1 MILCPKHLED
11 FFLNIDTLAGDL
23 KKLVFQSAELLNL
36 EPVDTFLNRNVKWEN
51 DNQFNYSHIGPVS
64 LYLIAHKDVRVVYDF
79 LKLSP
84 ETLQNIENTRTLVS
98 NIDPEEMVIPHVLHK
113 VKIKP
118 EEIELSIIGSGMSSF
133 RIVINN
139 SHLSVSI
146 SEQKFKSELHLIECY
161 DDIDSLVNM
170 ATHQVIPSFLNYNG
184 FKSTDQ
190 NSPEVVDFIKKTADE
205 MFFEKGVNPL
215 FNYLQPIELV
225 HLVCTDL
232 KLNFNDVLNAL
243 NAKNNDTFSNLH
255 IPNNLTTMISS
266 MAQHIVK
273 KDGIK
278 SKIDQLISLIIL
290 YNLITHKKTKF
301 SVSFMPVK
309 KRDFFK
315 GQSSDRSFYR
325 LNISDTL
332 IIKIGHN
339 IKPNAKDE
347 AVYVQSNDD
356 NKFFSF
362 IYLKNMD
369 TYDYKEYVT
378 NDIDYV
384 YNEVLTDLCNIVK
397 KVLHKDDDIISFKDL
412 EVYNM
417 AVF

>member
-1 MILCPKHLED
+1 MD
-11 FFLNIDTLAGDL
+11 IDTLAGDL
-23 KKLVFQSAELLNL
+23 KKLVLQSAELLNL
-36 EPVDTFLNRNVKWEN
+36 EPVDTFLNRNVKLES

-64 LYLIAHKDVRVVYDF
+64 LYLIAHKDVRVTYDF

-84 ETLQNIENTRTLVS
+84 ATLQNIENTRTLIS

-118 EEIELSIIGSGMSSF
+118 EEIELSIIGSGLSSF

-139 SHLSVSI
+139 SHLYVTVAD
-146 SEQKFKSELHLIECY
+146 QKFKSELHLIECY
-161 DDIDSLVNM
+161 DDIDRLVNM

-232 KLNFNDVLNAL
+232 KLNVNVVLEAL
-243 NAKNNDTFSNLH
+243 NTKNNDTFSNLH
-255 IPNNLTTMISS
+255 IPNNLTTMMSS

-278 SKIDQLISLIIL
+278 SKIDQLISLIVL

-301 SVSFMPVK
+301 SVSFTPVK

-339 IKPNAKDE
+339 IMPNAKDD
-347 AVYVQSNDD
+347 AVYVQPNDD

-362 IYLKNMD
+362 IYLKNID
-369 TYDYKEYVT
+369 TYEYKEYVT

-384 YNEVLTDLCNIVK
+384 YNEVLTDLCNIIK
-397 KVLHKDDDIISFKDL
+397 KVLHKDDDDGISFKDL

>member
-1 MILCPKHLED
+1 MD
-11 FFLNIDTLAGDL
+11 IDTLAGDL
-23 KKLVFQSAELLNL
+23 KKLVLQSAELLNL
-36 EPVDTFLNRNVKWEN
+36 EPVDTFLNRNVKLES

-84 ETLQNIENTRTLVS
+84 ETLQNIVNTRTLIS

-118 EEIELSIIGSGMSSF
+118 EEIEFSIIGSGLSSF

-139 SHLSVSI
+139 SHLYVTVAD
-146 SEQKFKSELHLIECY
+146 QKFKSELHLIDCY

-205 MFFEKGVNPL
+205 MFVEKGVNPL

-232 KLNFNDVLNAL
+232 KLNVNVVLKAL

-255 IPNNLTTMISS
+255 IPNNLTTMMSS

-278 SKIDQLISLIIL
+278 SKIDQLISLIVL

-301 SVSFMPVK
+301 SVSFTPVK

-339 IKPNAKDE
+339 IMPNAKDD
-347 AVYVQSNDD
+347 AVYVQPNDD

-362 IYLKNMD
+362 IYLKNID
-369 TYDYKEYVT
+369 TYEYKEYVT

-384 YNEVLTDLCNIVK
+384 YNEILTDLCNIVK
-397 KVLHKDDDIISFKDL
+397 IVLHKDDDELISFKDL

>member
-1 MILCPKHLED
+1 MD
-11 FFLNIDTLAGDL
+11 IDTLAGDL
-23 KKLVFQSAELLNL
+23 KKLVLQSAELLNL
-36 EPVDTFLNRNVKWEN
+36 EPVDTFLNRNVKLES

-84 ETLQNIENTRTLVS
+84 ETLQNIVNTRTLIS

-118 EEIELSIIGSGMSSF
+118 EEIEFSIIGSGLSSF

-139 SHLSVSI
+139 SHLYVTVAD
-146 SEQKFKSELHLIECY
+146 QKFKSELHLIDCY

-205 MFFEKGVNPL
+205 MFVEKGVNPL

-232 KLNFNDVLNAL
+232 KLNVNVVLKAL

-255 IPNNLTTMISS
+255 IPNNLTTMMSS

-278 SKIDQLISLIIL
+278 SKIDQLISLIVL

-301 SVSFMPVK
+301 SVSFTPVK

-339 IKPNAKDE
+339 IMPNAKDD
-347 AVYVQSNDD
+347 AVYVQPNDD

-362 IYLKNMD
+362 IYLKNID
-369 TYDYKEYVT
+369 TYEYKEYVT

-397 KVLHKDDDIISFKDL
+397 KVLHKDDDDGISFKDL

>member
-1 MILCPKHLED
+1 MD
-11 FFLNIDTLAGDL
+11 IDTLAGDL
-23 KKLVFQSAELLNL
+23 KKLVLQSAELLNL
-36 EPVDTFLNRNVKWEN
+36 EPVDTFLNRNVKLES

-64 LYLIAHKDVRVVYDF
+64 LYLIAHKDVRVTYDF

-84 ETLQNIENTRTLVS
+84 ATLQNIENTRTLIS

-118 EEIELSIIGSGMSSF
+118 EEIELSIIGSGLSSF

-139 SHLSVSI
+139 SHLYVTVAD
-146 SEQKFKSELHLIECY
+146 QKFKSELHLIECY
-161 DDIDSLVNM
+161 DDIDRLVNM

-232 KLNFNDVLNAL
+232 KLNVNVVLEAL
-243 NAKNNDTFSNLH
+243 NTKNNDTFSNLH
-255 IPNNLTTMISS
+255 IPNNLTTMMSS

-278 SKIDQLISLIIL
+278 SKIDQLISLIVL

-301 SVSFMPVK
+301 SVSFTPVK

-339 IKPNAKDE
+339 IMPNAKDD
-347 AVYVQSNDD
+347 AVYVQPNDD

-362 IYLKNMD
+362 IYLKNID
-369 TYDYKEYVT
+369 TYEYKEYVT

-397 KVLHKDDDIISFKDL
+397 KVLHKDDDDGISFKDL

>member
-1 MILCPKHLED
+1 MD
-11 FFLNIDTLAGDL
+11 IDTLAGDL
-23 KKLVFQSAELLNL
+23 KKLVLQSAELLNL
-36 EPVDTFLNRNVKWEN
+36 EPVDTFLNRNVKLES

-84 ETLQNIENTRTLVS
+84 ETLQNIVNTRTLIS

-118 EEIELSIIGSGMSSF
+118 EEIEFSIIGSGLSSF

-139 SHLSVSI
+139 SHLYVTVAD
-146 SEQKFKSELHLIECY
+146 QKFKSELHLIDCY

-205 MFFEKGVNPL
+205 MFVEKGVNPL

-232 KLNFNDVLNAL
+232 KLNVNVVLKAL

-255 IPNNLTTMISS
+255 IPNNLTTMMSS

-278 SKIDQLISLIIL
+278 SKIDQLISLIVL

-301 SVSFMPVK
+301 SVSFTPVK

-332 IIKIGHN
+332 LIKIGHN
-339 IKPNAKDE
+339 IMPNAKDD
-347 AVYVQSNDD
+347 AVYVQPNDD

-362 IYLKNMD
+362 IYLKNID
-369 TYDYKEYVT
+369 TYEYKEYVT

-397 KVLHKDDDIISFKDL
+397 KVLHKDDDDGISFKDL